1 MVIEINST
9 PSSSNIM
16 SASIPNSIPKI
27 IILEGDVMTSVG
39 SSEDSVMIHC
49 SGEIPGIVNSL
60 TEYEYDTR
68 TESEFCGGIIS
79 LSSDGHSL
87 EEIHEILPLDYRIG
101 CSIDANEN
109 LKDGI
114 ARNESICM
122 CDTDYM
128 EVDAL
133 YNRPNDWEM
142 ESICGDSLDTEEDVS
157 SILEWIS
164 SGNEDIW
171 SC

>member
-1 MVIEINST
+1 
-9 PSSSNIM
+9 M
-16 SASIPNSIPKI
+16 SASIPNSIPNI
-27 IILEGDVMTSVG
+27 IILEGDVMMSAG

-49 SGEIPGIVNSL
+49 SGEIPGIGNSL
-60 TEYEYDTR
+60 TAYEYDTG

-87 EEIHEILPLDYRIG
+87 EEIPEILPLDYRIG
-101 CSIDANEN
+101 WTIDTNTNEN
-109 LKDGI
+109 LKDCI
-114 ARNESICM
+114 TRNESICM
-122 CDTDYM
+122 CDIECMD
-128 EVDAL
+128 VDAL

-164 SGNEDIW
+164 SGNEHIW
-171 SC
+171 NC